1 MSHPCEKKDVAR
13 EVRLYVPTLMLALTN
28 EDGTVRGAAAESLGD
43 LGADARTAIG
53 ALRQARQDREENVR
67 NQADLALEKIRL
79 EVRRAILRAA

>member
-1 MSHPCEKKDVAR
+1 MSHPCEMKGVGQ
-13 EVRLYVPTLMLALTN
+13 EVRLYVPTLVLALTN
-28 EDGTVRGAAAESLGD
+28 EDGTVRSAAAESLGD
-43 LGADARTAIG
+43 LGAEARAAIG